1 MRHQII
7 NRRRARSLQAQL
19 AVEAC
24 SRHSNAAS
32 LMIMADEIEDSD
44 FTSIGIPRS
53 ATTSSTTQSHDR
65 PAAPSARHGPALD
78 RAPNGGPQKPGVV
91 QPKPQALARRA
102 GPSSIIVSPR
112 QKGNPIL
119 NGIKQVPWEYGDIV
133 PDYILGVT
141 TCALFL
147 SLKYHRLHPEY
158 IYTRIKQLQGKYS
171 LRVVLVMV
179 DIENHEDPLKEL
191 SKTSLINNVT
201 LVLCWSSAEG
211 GRYLELFKSF
221 ENAAPTAIKQ
231 HQSTSYSDRMV
242 DFITTPR
249 SINKTDAVSL
259 VSQFGSI
266 RTAVNARHEDVA
278 GIAGWGEKKVER
290 WCASVREP
298 FRVQR
303 AGKRGISKEN
313 SLASQ
318 PVSRA
323 QTLPRDDSRIEP
335 ESPQPD
341 ITGLGPSILAS
352 QSSKAS
358 EPLPNSDA
366 DLRPG
371 SRVAEKISI
380 EDNADDEEALAEAMT
395 SNVPLPQKAS
405 EAVTE
410 APPRKRKPDEDPLSD
425 GVMAALSKLRKQG

>member
-1 MRHQII
+1 
-7 NRRRARSLQAQL
+7 
-19 AVEAC
+19 
-24 SRHSNAAS
+24 
-32 LMIMADEIEDSD
+32 MADEIEDSD
-44 FTSIGIPRS
+44 FTSIGVPN
-53 ATTSSTTQSHDR
+53 TTTPANAR
-65 PAAPSARHGPALD
+65 PAGQSARPGPALD
-78 RAPNGGPQKPGVV
+78 RAPTNAPQRPGVV
-91 QPKPQALARRA
+91 QPKPQVLAKRA

-158 IYTRIKQLQGKYS
+158 IYTRIKQLQGKYN

-179 DIENHEDPLKEL
+179 DIDNHEDSLKEL

-201 LVLCWSSAEG
+201 LVLCWSAAEG

-249 SINKTDAVSL
+249 SVNKTDAVSL

-298 FRVQR
+298 FRIQR
-303 AGKRGISKEN
+303 AAKRG
-313 SLASQ
+313 
-318 PVSRA
+318 
-323 QTLPRDDSRIEP
+323 LPTEVTRVET
-335 ESPQPD
+335 ESPVQ
-341 ITGLGPSILAS
+341 TGAGLGSSILATRS
-352 QSSKAS
+352 ANVPEATSN
-358 EPLPNSDA
+358 PDPD
-366 DLRPG
+366 RVPR
-371 SRVAEKISI
+371 SRLTGIV
-380 EDNADDEEALAEAMT
+380 DTDQYDDDEEALADTLTTTARAR
-395 SNVPLPQKAS
+395 PPPQKDN
-405 EAVTE
+405 TE
-410 APPRKRKPDEDPLSD
+410 TQNPSPKKRKPDDDPLND
-425 GVMAALSKLRKQG
+425 GVMAALSKLRKSG

>member
-1 MRHQII
+1 
-7 NRRRARSLQAQL
+7 
-19 AVEAC
+19 
-24 SRHSNAAS
+24 
-32 LMIMADEIEDSD
+32 MADEIDDSD
-44 FTSIGIPRS
+44 SASIGIPS
-53 ATTSSTTQSHDR
+53 ATTTAANTR
-65 PAAPSARHGPALD
+65 PAGQSARPGPALD
-78 RAPNGGPQKPGVV
+78 RAPTNASQRPGVV
-91 QPKPQALARRA
+91 QPKPQALAKRA

-119 NGIKQVPWEYGDIV
+119 NGIKQVPWEYGDVV

-179 DIENHEDPLKEL
+179 DIENHEDSLKEL

-249 SINKTDAVSL
+249 SVNKTDAVSL

-298 FRVQR
+298 FRIQR
-303 AGKRGISKEN
+303 AAKRGGLSTE
-313 SLASQ
+313 ATR
-318 PVSRA
+318 VE
-323 QTLPRDDSRIEP
+323 T
-335 ESPQPD
+335 ESPIQ
-341 ITGLGPSILAS
+341 TGAGLGSSILATRS
-352 QSSKAS
+352 ADIPEATSNPEASHMPQS
-358 EPLPNSDA
+358 
-366 DLRPG
+366 RPTET
-371 SRVAEKISI
+371 VHV
-380 EDNADDEEALAEAMT
+380 DQFADDEEALADT
-395 SNVPLPQKAS
+395 STTTIKPPPQKAAAETQIPS
-405 EAVTE
+405 
-410 APPRKRKPDEDPLSD
+410 PKKRKPDDDPLSD
-425 GVMAALSKLRKQG
+425 GVMAALSKLRKSD

>member
-1 MRHQII
+1 
-7 NRRRARSLQAQL
+7 
-19 AVEAC
+19 
-24 SRHSNAAS
+24 
-32 LMIMADEIEDSD
+32 MADEIEDD
-44 FTSIGIPRS
+44 FTSIGIPKQTT
-53 ATTSSTTQSHDR
+53 TTSTAGANGR
-65 PAAPSARHGPALD
+65 PSGQTIKSGPALD
-78 RAPNGGPQKPGVV
+78 RAPNNNPNNNAQKPGVV
-91 QPKPQALARRA
+91 QPKPQALAKRT

-112 QKGNPIL
+112 QKGNPLL

-171 LRVVLVMV
+171 LRVILVMV

-201 LVLCWSSAEG
+201 LVLCWSSLEG

-266 RTAVNARHEDVA
+266 RTSVNARHEDVA
-278 GIAGWGEKKVER
+278 GIAGWGDKKVDR
-290 WCASVREP
+290 WCTSVTEP
-298 FRVQR
+298 FRIKR
-303 AGKRGISKEN
+303 AAKRGLSTETT
-313 SLASQ
+313 LA
-318 PVSRA
+318 SRA
-323 QTLPRDDSRIEP
+323 QTLSRDVTRAESDSP
-335 ESPQPD
+335 LPPGA
-341 ITGLGPSILAS
+341 GLGSSILATRPG
-352 QSSKAS
+352 KVS
-358 EPLPNSDA
+358 EAIPDSDA
-366 DLRPG
+366 DRRPQ
-371 SRVAEKISI
+371 SRLAE
-380 EDNADDEEALAEAMT
+380 DVRVDHGVDDEEALAEGM
-395 SNVPLPQKAS
+395 AS
-405 EAVTE
+405 DSI
-410 APPRKRKPDEDPLSD
+410 PPRKATETANHSTPKKRKPDDDPLSD
-425 GVMAALSKLRKQG
+425 GVMAALSKLRKS

>member
-1 MRHQII
+1 
-7 NRRRARSLQAQL
+7 
-19 AVEAC
+19 
-24 SRHSNAAS
+24 
-32 LMIMADEIEDSD
+32 MADEIEDSD
-44 FTSIGIPRS
+44 FPSVSVPS
-53 ATTSSTTQSHDR
+53 ATTPANAR
-65 PAAPSARHGPALD
+65 PAGQTARPGPALD
-78 RAPNGGPQKPGVV
+78 RAPTNAPQRPGVV
-91 QPKPQALARRA
+91 QPKPQALAKRA

-119 NGIKQVPWEYGDIV
+119 NGVKQVPWEYGDIV

-179 DIENHEDPLKEL
+179 DIDNHEDSLKEL

-249 SINKTDAVSL
+249 SVNKTDAVSL

-298 FRVQR
+298 FRIQR
-303 AGKRGISKEN
+303 AAKRGLSTEVTITE
-313 SLASQ
+313 
-318 PVSRA
+318 
-323 QTLPRDDSRIEP
+323 T
-335 ESPQPD
+335 ESPVQAGA
-341 ITGLGPSILAS
+341 GLGSSILATRSANAPEATSNPNPDRMS
-352 QSSKAS
+352 QPKQT
-358 EPLPNSDA
+358 EQVDA
-366 DLRPG
+366 DQF
-371 SRVAEKISI
+371 AE
-380 EDNADDEEALAEAMT
+380 EEEALAEMLNPSAR
-395 SNVPLPQKAS
+395 PPIQQKPN
-405 EAVTE
+405 EDTQN
-410 APPRKRKPDEDPLSD
+410 PPPKKRKPDDDPLSD
-425 GVMAALSKLRKQG
+425 GVMAALSKLRKSD

>member
-1 MRHQII
+1 
-7 NRRRARSLQAQL
+7 
-19 AVEAC
+19 
-24 SRHSNAAS
+24 
-32 LMIMADEIEDSD
+32 MADEIEDSD
-44 FTSIGIPRS
+44 FPSVSVPS
-53 ATTSSTTQSHDR
+53 ATTPANAR
-65 PAAPSARHGPALD
+65 PAGQTARPGPALD
-78 RAPNGGPQKPGVV
+78 RAPTNAPQRPGVV
-91 QPKPQALARRA
+91 QPKPQALAKRA

-119 NGIKQVPWEYGDIV
+119 NGVKQVPWEYGDIV

-179 DIENHEDPLKEL
+179 DIDNHEDSLKEL

-249 SINKTDAVSL
+249 SVNKTDAVSL

-298 FRVQR
+298 FRIQR
-303 AGKRGISKEN
+303 AAKRGLSTEVTITE
-313 SLASQ
+313 
-318 PVSRA
+318 
-323 QTLPRDDSRIEP
+323 T
-335 ESPQPD
+335 ESPVQAGA
-341 ITGLGPSILAS
+341 GLGSSILATRSANAPEATSNPNLDRMS
-352 QSSKAS
+352 QPKQT
-358 EPLPNSDA
+358 EQVDA
-366 DLRPG
+366 DQF
-371 SRVAEKISI
+371 AE
-380 EDNADDEEALAEAMT
+380 EEEALAEMLNPSAR
-395 SNVPLPQKAS
+395 PPIQQKPN
-405 EAVTE
+405 EDTQN
-410 APPRKRKPDEDPLSD
+410 PPPKKRKPDDDPLSD
-425 GVMAALSKLRKQG
+425 GVMAALSKLRKSD